1 MIFKCKK
8 TGNTVEFKAEHD
20 VEAMKQHP
28 DYEVVTKL
36 ESKKNKKK
44 KSFFSSKED

>member
-8 TGNTVEFKAEHD
+8 TGNTVEFTAEHD

-28 DYEVVTKL
+28 DYEVVT
-36 ESKKNKKK
+36 ESKTTKKK
-44 KSFFSSKED
+44 KSFFSSEEE

>member
-20 VEAMKQHP
+20 VEAMKNHP
-28 DYEVVTKL
+28 DYEVV
-36 ESKKNKKK
+36 EEKKVSKK
-44 KSFFSSKED
+44 KSSWLDKEED

>member
-20 VEAMKQHP
+20 VEAMKNHP
-28 DYEVVTKL
+28 DYEVVT
-36 ESKKNKKK
+36 ESKTTKKK
-44 KSFFSSKED
+44 KSFFSSEEE

>member
-8 TGNTVEFKAEHD
+8 TGNTVEFIAEHD

-28 DYEVVTKL
+28 DYEVVT
-36 ESKKNKKK
+36 ESKTTKKK
-44 KSFFSSKED
+44 KSFFSSEEE

>member
-20 VEAMKQHP
+20 VEAMKNHP
-28 DYEVVTKL
+28 DYEVVT
-36 ESKKNKKK
+36 ESKPKESKKK
-44 KSFFSSKED
+44 KSFFSSEED

>member
-8 TGNTVEFKAEHD
+8 TGNTVEFIAEHD

-28 DYEVVTKL
+28 DYEVVS
-36 ESKKNKKK
+36 ESKTKTTSKK
-44 KSFFSSKED
+44 KSSWLDKDV